1 MERRGREIVVC
12 PSMFPYLIVDE
23 ADLPFLP
30 TGKPDKLKMLDMHSA
45 HVNAR
50 RDRSR

>member
-12 PSMFPYLIVDE
+12 PSRFPYLIVDE
-23 ADLPFLP
+23 VDFPFLP
-30 TGKPDKLKMLDMHSA
+30 TGKPDKLQILDMLSA
-45 HVNAR
+45 HVNTR